1 MKYCTNC
8 GKSLEENA
16 KFCDGCGTEV
26 VTETTKEETLDEA
39 AAPVESLEANSA
51 EITPVESVEAN
62 SVEVTPVESVEVN
75 SSETETLEQVEE
87 IKTEVAEPTTTETP
101 VEQSTTETP
110 VQSQEPKIEPLV
122 SEPVVVTEPI
132 PVINSQTNAP
142 VQTEFPAPKKNTGLI
157 VVIVILGII
166 ILGLVGVIGYKMI
179 SNEKNESPQASNN
192 NNNNTPSTTTPENT
206 TTTTETTITY
216 NNYIFTIPEGYEAKV
231 DGEYL
236 NIINRTDK
244 IQMIGYLYDFSYQI
258 AKADQASFK
267 NSYTSLGYQ
276 VVQDIKEETY
286 GGKKMFSMDLLT
298 NNTPCTAAVVEV
310 NDYAC
315 LEVAYVNYGTK
326 TSTEIKTTIANISS
340 SAKSKSSSL
349 ANNEDKK
356 YEGSKIKDPKFT
368 IEK

>member
-39 AAPVESLEANSA
+39 AAPVESVEANSA
-51 EITPVESVEAN
+51 EI
-62 SVEVTPVESVEVN
+62 TPVESVEVN

-101 VEQSTTETP
+101 VEQAPTETP
-110 VQSQEPKIEPLV
+110 VQEQVPKLEPLV

-132 PVINSQTNAP
+132 PVINSETNAP

-166 ILGLVGVIGYKMI
+166 ILGLVGVIGYKMMF
-179 SNEKNESPQASNN
+179 SEKNESSETNTSSS
-192 NNNNTPSTTTPENT
+192 TPSTTTQDDTTPTSENT
-206 TTTTETTITY
+206 TTTTENTITY

-244 IQMIGYLYDFSYQI
+244 IQLLGYLYDFSYQS
-258 AKADQASFK
+258 AKTNQESFK
-267 NSYTSLGYQ
+267 NSYISLGYQ

-286 GGKKMFSMDLLT
+286 SGKKIFYINLT
-298 NNTPCTAAVVEV
+298 KNNVNYTAAIVEV
-310 NDYAC
+310 NSYSC
-315 LEVAYVNYGTK
+315 LEVLYINYGTK
-326 TSTEIKTTIANISS
+326 TETEIHTTIANMAGA
-340 SAKSKSSSL
+340 AKSTSSSL

>member
-39 AAPVESLEANSA
+39 AAPVESVEANSA
-51 EITPVESVEAN
+51 EI
-62 SVEVTPVESVEVN
+62 TPVESVEVN

-340 SAKSKSSSL
+340 SAKSTSSSL

>member
-39 AAPVESLEANSA
+39 AAPVESVEANSVEITPVESLEANSA
-51 EITPVESVEAN
+51 EITPVEN
-62 SVEVTPVESVEVN
+62 LEVN
-75 SSETETLEQVEE
+75 SSETETLEPAEE

-101 VEQSTTETP
+101 VEQAPTETP

-122 SEPVVVTEPI
+122 S
-132 PVINSQTNAP
+132 
-142 VQTEFPAPKKNTGLI
+142 EFPAPKKNTGLI

-206 TTTTETTITY
+206 TTTTENTITY

-244 IQMIGYLYDFSYQI
+244 IQLLGYLYDFSYQS
-258 AKADQASFK
+258 AKADQESFK
-267 NSYTSLGYQ
+267 NSYISLGYQ

-286 GGKKMFSMDLLT
+286 SGKKIFYINLT
-298 NNTPCTAAVVEV
+298 KNNVNYTAAIVEV
-310 NDYAC
+310 NSYSC
-315 LEVAYVNYGTK
+315 LEVLYINYGTK
-326 TSTEIKTTIANISS
+326 TETEIHTTIANMAGA
-340 SAKSKSSSL
+340 AKSTSSSL

>member
-26 VTETTKEETLDEA
+26 VTENTKEETLDEA
-39 AAPVESLEANSA
+39 AAPVESVEANSA

-62 SVEVTPVESVEVN
+62 SAEITPVESVEVN

-101 VEQSTTETP
+101 VEQAPTETP
-110 VQSQEPKIEPLV
+110 VQSQEQKIEPLV

-192 NNNNTPSTTTPENT
+192 NNNTPSTTTPENT
-206 TTTTETTITY
+206 TTTTENTITY

-244 IQMIGYLYDFSYQI
+244 IQLLGYLYDFSYQS
-258 AKADQASFK
+258 AKTNQESFK
-267 NSYTSLGYQ
+267 SSYTSLGYQ

-286 GGKKMFSMDLLT
+286 SGKKIFYINLT
-298 NNTPCTAAVVEV
+298 KNNVNYTAAIVEV
-310 NDYAC
+310 NSYSC
-315 LEVAYVNYGTK
+315 LEVLYINYGTK
-326 TSTEIKTTIANISS
+326 TETEIHTTIANMAGA
-340 SAKSKSSSL
+340 AKSTSSSL

>member
-26 VTETTKEETLDEA
+26 VTENTKEETLDEA
-39 AAPVESLEANSA
+39 AAPVES
-51 EITPVESVEAN
+51 VEAN
-62 SVEVTPVESVEVN
+62 SVEITPVESVEVN

-110 VQSQEPKIEPLV
+110 VQSQEQKIEPLV

-192 NNNNTPSTTTPENT
+192 NTPSTTTPENT
-206 TTTTETTITY
+206 TTTTENTITY

-244 IQMIGYLYDFSYQI
+244 IQMIGYLYDFSYQS
-258 AKADQASFK
+258 AKTNQESFK
-267 NSYTSLGYQ
+267 SSYTSLGYQ

-286 GGKKMFSMDLLT
+286 SGKKIFYINLT
-298 NNTPCTAAVVEV
+298 KNNVNYTAAIVEV
-310 NDYAC
+310 NSYSC
-315 LEVAYVNYGTK
+315 LEVLYINYGTK
-326 TSTEIKTTIANISS
+326 TETEIHTTIANMAGA
-340 SAKSKSSSL
+340 AKSTSSSL